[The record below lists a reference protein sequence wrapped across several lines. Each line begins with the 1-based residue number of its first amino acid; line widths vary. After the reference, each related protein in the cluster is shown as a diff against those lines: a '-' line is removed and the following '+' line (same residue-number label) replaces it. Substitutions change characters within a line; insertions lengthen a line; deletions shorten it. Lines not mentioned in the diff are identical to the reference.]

1 VRLARCIGERERER
15 ERKEREREREK
26 RRERDREI
34 YATTHHLSMGLGGD
48 QDVHPARQDM

>member
-1 VRLARCIGERERER
+1 MHRRERKRERE
-15 ERKEREREREK
+15 KREREREK